1 MKSEFHK
8 NILPYLRDAPLV
20 SLIVSPVIYSL
31 IFPLILLDLWL
42 WIFQLICFT
51 TYKIKKVQRS
61 EYILFDRG
69 RLKYLNLIESYNCN
83 YCAYANGLIA
93 YTREI
98 ASRTEQ
104 YFCPIKHKLH
114 IKGSHRYYN
123 NFLEYGDGSGFR
135 KNLSNLRDRLK

>member
-8 NILPYLRDAPLV
+8 NIFSYLKDVPLL
-20 SLIVSPVIYSL
+20 SLLVSPVIYSL
-31 IFPLILLDLWL
+31 IFPLMLLDLWL

-51 TYKIKKVQRS
+51 TYKIKRVKRS

-93 YTREI
+93 YSREI

-114 IKGSHRYYN
+114 IKGSHQYYK
-123 NFLEYGDGSGFR
+123 NFLEFGDGSGFR
-135 KNLSNLRDRLK
+135 INLKNLRDKLK